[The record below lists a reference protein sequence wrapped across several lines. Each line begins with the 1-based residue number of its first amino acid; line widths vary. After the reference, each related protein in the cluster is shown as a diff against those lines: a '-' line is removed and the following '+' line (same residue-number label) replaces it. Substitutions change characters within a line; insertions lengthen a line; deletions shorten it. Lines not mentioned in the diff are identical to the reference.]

1 MRILLG
7 VLLVIL
13 ALPAPALPRP
23 SPPRLSLWIEPGAN
37 LLTLRNVEGVR
48 QVLDRAKQAGVDA
61 VVFEAKNAWGYVTYP
76 SSFAP
81 VLNESVVPRGNPPAY
96 PPPVR
101 WFPKDY
107 DLLGTLLTEAHA
119 RGMRF
124 YAAVNTFSE
133 GLSAYRAGPAF
144 EREGWAGMAY
154 VATRPVRAP
163 EGSEWE
169 LDGANTTRYADQLI
183 LYTRAIGLHTPTTRY
198 ADQLILYTRAIGLH
212 TPTTRYG
219 VEVVVRGDRVVE
231 IRDRE
236 RADPDPGPTSIPE
249 DGYVLAGHGKAAEWL
264 REVFR
269 VGDPVEIG
277 PVRVRMEPGYR
288 RSPFAF
294 VNPIHPEV
302 RLYEL
307 AILYELCTR
316 YPVDGVILDRTRYE
330 DLTQDFSEL
339 SRREF
344 EAFLGRPVARWPE
357 DVYRYIPDGY
367 WVRREPGP
375 LYRTWLG
382 FRARNIFTYVLSAT
396 RLVRALRPEISVGAY
411 VGGWYPVYYEEGA
424 NWAHPT
430 VHPPYPWVGEE
441 WVRAGYAPLVDFLM
455 VGVYYRPLTVRE
467 ARDRRVNPIYSV
479 EGGIRLAR
487 FLVTEEVPVIASLY
501 LPHYAEN
508 PGRLREALRV
518 ARRFA
523 SGVMLFD
530 LVYLT
535 DDLWGVLRGR

>member
-7 VLLVIL
+7 VLLVVL
-13 ALPAPALPRP
+13 ALPAPAVPRP
-23 SPPRLSLWIEPGAN
+23 NLPRLSLWIEPGAN
-37 LLTLRNVEGVR
+37 LLALRNVEGVR
-48 QVLDRAKQAGVDA
+48 QVLDRAKQAGFDA

-96 PPPVR
+96 PPPAR
-101 WFPKDY
+101 WFPKEY

-119 RGMRF
+119 RGMQF

-133 GLSAYRAGPAF
+133 GISAYRAGPAF
-144 EREGWAGMAY
+144 EREGWAGTAY

-163 EGSEWE
+163 DGSERE

-183 LYTRAIGLHTPTTRY
+183 LYTRAIGLR
-198 ADQLILYTRAIGLH
+198 

-219 VEVVVRGDRVVE
+219 VEVVIRRDRVVE

-236 RADPDPGPTSIPE
+236 RAEPDPGPASIPE

-264 REVFR
+264 REAFR

-316 YPVDGVILDRTRYE
+316 YPIDGVILDRTRYE

-344 EAFLGRPVARWPE
+344 EAFLKRPVVRWPE
-357 DVYRYIPDGY
+357 DIYRYVPDGV

-375 LYRTWLG
+375 LYRAWLG

-396 RLVRALRPEISVGAY
+396 RLVRALRPGIRVGAY

-430 VHPPYPWVGEE
+430 VRPPYPWVGEE
-441 WVRAGYAPLVDFLM
+441 WVRAGYAPLLDFFM

-467 ARDRRVNPIYSV
+467 AHARGVNPIYSV

-487 FLVTEEVPVIASLY
+487 FLVTEEIPVIASLY
-501 LPHYAEN
+501 LPHYAGD

-518 ARRFA
+518 ARRWA

-530 LVYLT
+530 LIYLT
-535 DDLWGVLRGR
+535 DDLWAVLRDR